1 MIEHWEI
8 IKDYPRYEVSNL
20 GRIRID
26 GHKIKEWP
34 TTENK
39 YINIRISNSTSSKT
53 RTVHSLVM
61 EAFIYKFDP
70 TNEIN
75 HRDCNKS
82 NNNLENLEYVT
93 HKKNMDHATANGL
106 LDHRYRRGKD
116 RHNYGIPIPEN
127 IKSKMKAAHNADG
140 NHPNYVLTDDQV
152 YSIKKRRFEG
162 EQLITLANEF
172 NQTVANVSFICT
184 GRRRSNIAPEYTI
197 KPKKAVKGRPAKR
210 SKPRFS
216 TIKTAPKSDFK

>member
-20 GRIRID
+20 GRIRVD
-26 GHKIKEWP
+26 GYDIKEWP
-34 TTENK
+34 TTVNK
-39 YINIRISNSTSSKT
+39 YIHIRISNSTGSKT
-53 RTVHSLVM
+53 RSVHSLVM

-116 RHNYGIPIPEN
+116 PHNFGIPISEEA
-127 IKSKMKAAHNADG
+127 KAKMKASHNADG

-152 YSIKKRRFEG
+152 YIIKKRRFEG
-162 EQLITLANEF
+162 EPLITLANEF
-172 NQTVANVSFICT
+172 EQTKTNISLICT
-184 GRRRSNIAPEYTI
+184 GQRRANIAPEYTV
-197 KPKKAVKGRPAKR
+197 KPKKAIKGRPAKR
-210 SKPRFS
+210 SKPKIN
-216 TIKTAPKSDFK
+216 TINITQTISFK